1 MAKIPN
7 KTIEFTQNIY
17 KSKTIN
23 CKDSF
28 FILNKPFDRKF
39 KCVNVIYNKDVS
51 ILLDM
56 PRKTLFLVSWEKENK
71 T

>member
-1 MAKIPN
+1 MVKIPN
-7 KTIEFTQNIY
+7 KTIDFTQNIY
-17 KSKTIN
+17 KSKTIHFVVN

-51 ILLDM
+51 ILVDM
-56 PRKTLFLVSWEKENK
+56 P
-71 T
+71 